1 MRNIIKSFI
10 LLCGGALLAVGCN
23 SEVKDEAVNPYSFS
37 AVAET
42 VREGNDIPV
51 HLRFSDAGLTPDN
64 AGWGDK
70 WEKATFY
77 GELYDGMGRTVDN
90 AVFSGPGGILSN
102 GTVFDIPS
110 GGRFDIVI
118 ASLREGEYRL
128 RLNIKTR
135 YTVDTWATAVV
146 NVLEKDDDTS
156 VTPPGDGDDTILV
169 DDISVPGAGS
179 GLDIDEIGNVV
190 LDLKYFNES
199 NPYRYRCV
207 VRPDDA
213 TNKQLVASTG
223 DELVALARIEGQT
236 LLELTPMA
244 VGRCTI
250 TVLSADGNARRS
262 FGLTVIHSPDEADGF
277 TLPTD
282 DDQKDAYGFDV
293 AGRLELDIDEWNDT
307 NVFSYECQPIPATA
321 ASLLLVASSD
331 NESVLEARIDDGHFL
346 KLTPRKPGYATVTV
360 STTDGTIVRTM
371 RVVVFSNVNLVVDVR
386 EGTASEEDKTS
397 GAFPCE
403 LTFKTDARWLPTMM
417 QVEVY
422 GKATGRIDLT
432 DPVDYFKADS
442 LKNSRTAYFSF
453 QEKVPVLYLSN
464 GNSAYNVYT
473 RLMKKVA
480 SMGAVVHH
488 SADWPN
494 NKDYIAYYRLYKI
507 TLNLNLLDNFDTNVY
522 RVTLDERYNLPTNKI
537 YHYLF

>member
-1 MRNIIKSFI
+1 MRNIIKSLI
-10 LLCGGALLAVGCN
+10 LLAGAALLAGACN
-23 SEVKDEAVNPYSFS
+23 REVKDEAVNPYSFS

-51 HLRFSDAGLTPDN
+51 HLRFADAGLTPDN

-77 GELYDGMGRTVDN
+77 GELYDVMGRTVDN
-90 AVFSGPGGILSN
+90 VVFSGPGGILTN
-102 GTVFDIPS
+102 GAVFNIPS
-110 GGRFDIVI
+110 GGRFDIII

-128 RLNIKTR
+128 KLNIKTR
-135 YTVDTWATAVV
+135 YTVDTWSTTVV
-146 NVLEKDDDTS
+146 YVLEKDNE
-156 VTPPGDGDDTILV
+156 TPPGDDDEAVLV
-169 DDISVPGAGS
+169 DDITIPGAGN

-199 NPYRYRCV
+199 NPYRYRCI

-213 TNKQLVASTG
+213 SNKQLVASTG

-236 LLELTPMA
+236 LLELIPQA

-262 FGLTVIHSPDEADGF
+262 FGLTVIQSPDEAEGF

-282 DDQKDAYGFDV
+282 EGEKDAYDFDV
-293 AGRLELDIDEWNDT
+293 AGRLELDIDEWNDA
-307 NVFSYECQPIPATA
+307 NVFTYECKPIPATA
-321 ASLLLVASSD
+321 ASLMFVAGSD
-331 NESVLEARIDDGHFL
+331 NESVLTAQIDDGRFL
-346 KLTPRKPGYATVTV
+346 KLTPKKPGYATVTV
-360 STTDGTIVRTM
+360 STTDGSIVRTM
-371 RVVVFSNVNLVVDVR
+371 RVVVFADVTLTVDVK
-386 EGTASEEDKTS
+386 EGEASEEDKTS

-403 LTFKTDARWLPTMM
+403 LTFKTDAKWIPTMM

-442 LKNSRTAYFSF
+442 LKNSRTAYYSF
-453 QEKVPVLYLSN
+453 QEKVPVLYLTT
-464 GNSAYNVYT
+464 GKSAYNVYT

-522 RVTLDERYNLPTNKI
+522 RVTLDGRYNSPTNRI